1 MFQFKAV
8 APVVLRQ
15 SDNVFIVWMK
25 EQYLYL
31 DSSVLLL
38 VMGFTQN
45 TSYCIYQIYS
55 KSNLIVINDYS

>member
-1 MFQFKAV
+1 MFQFKTV

-25 EQYLYL
+25 EQSLYL

-38 VMGFTQN
+38 VMGFTQ
-45 TSYCIYQIYS
+45 TQVTVYTKY
-55 KSNLIVINDYS
+55 IVKVI